1 MREPAFWWRRP
12 GLAARLLA
20 PAGLVCGAVA
30 GRRLEQSGHR
40 VAVPVICVGNLTV
53 GGAGKTPTAIAIA
66 ELLRQS
72 GKRPFIL
79 SRGYGG
85 SELGPLRV
93 DPKLHRAR
101 DVGDEALLLARAAPV
116 IVGADRV
123 ADAMLARSEGADVLV
138 MDDGFQNP
146 ALEKDLSIV
155 VIDGRRGVGNGA
167 VIPAGPL
174 RAPLSVQL
182 DRAQAILVIAADS
195 AADDVLAQARARGL
209 PIFHG
214 HLAPDPA
221 ALKPFANRR
230 VLAFAGIGDPGKFF
244 ATLTS
249 AGVKVAERRPFPD
262 HHPYTL
268 VEATELARHASRGLV
283 LATTEKD
290 LVKLTGEP
298 ALVALAKVAH
308 AVPVKLVIE
317 EQAAFQDLILGAAR
331 RVKA

>member
-1 MREPAFWWRRP
+1 MREPAFWWRRRS
-12 GLAARLLA
+12 LAARLLA
-20 PAGLVCGAVA
+20 PAGVACGAVA
-30 GRRLEQSGHR
+30 AQRLQQPGHR

-66 ELLRQS
+66 ELLRDS
-72 GKRPFIL
+72 GKRPFII

-85 SELGPLRV
+85 NELGPLRV
-93 DPKLHRAR
+93 DPKHHRAR
-101 DVGDEALLLARAAPV
+101 DVGDEALLLARVAPV

-123 ADAMLARSEGADVLV
+123 ADALLARAEGADVLV

-146 ALEKDLSIV
+146 ALAKDLSIV
-155 VIDGRRGVGNGA
+155 VIDGRRGIGNGA

-174 RAPLSVQL
+174 RAPLQAQL
-182 DRAQAILVIAADS
+182 DRAQAVLVIAADS
-195 AADDVLAQARARGL
+195 GAADVLAQVRARGL

-221 ALKPFANRR
+221 ALTPFVNRR
-230 VLAFAGIGDPGKFF
+230 VLAFAGIGDPDKFF

-249 AGVKVAERRPFPD
+249 AGVKVAERRSFPD
-262 HHPYTL
+262 HHRYTL
-268 VEATELARHASRGLV
+268 AEVSELAGRAGQRLV

-290 LVKLTGEP
+290 AARLAGDP
-298 ALVALAKVAH
+298 AMVALAKACH

-317 EQAAFQDLILGAAR
+317 EQAAFRHLILDAAR